1 MDISKLIKEQPDIN
15 LTKNAGEEKSF
26 CKEISIGKL
35 IKEYPDLSITLNAG
49 ALKSF
54 GEEIATNAV
63 KRFIERKDERIYNRN
78 EVIDK
83 FRICSATLW
92 RWEKHGLIESRKIG
106 NRSFYP
112 ESEIKRLMSVEG
124 GAK

>member
-1 MDISKLIKEQPDIN
+1 MKTSEIIKE
-15 LTKNAGEEKSF
+15 F
-26 CKEISIGKL
+26 
-35 IKEYPDLSITLNAG
+35 PDLSISIKA
-49 ALKSF
+49 ADLKSF
-54 GEEIATNAV
+54 GEEIASNAI
-63 KRFIERKDERIYNRN
+63 KTFIERKDERIYNRN

-112 ESEIKRLMSVEG
+112 ESEIKRLMNVEG